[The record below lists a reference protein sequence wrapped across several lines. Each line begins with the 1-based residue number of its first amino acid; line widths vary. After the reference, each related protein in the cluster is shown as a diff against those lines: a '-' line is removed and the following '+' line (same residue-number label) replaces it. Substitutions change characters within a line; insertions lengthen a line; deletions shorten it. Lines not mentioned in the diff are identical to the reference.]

1 MRRDLT
7 CDKVLEVMLI
17 VVAGLVLGGGL
28 VGPICRA
35 LVDPNECIPYKPPQR
50 GHEET
55 SVIRITERATGMPYV
70 WVMAH
75 NWLREEDPPSA
86 HGDPKITDPSQFTI
100 SDPNAITVRIVRI
113 YPLVDCKSYLW
124 VNLAGDLNNDGRVD
138 LKDLDLYSQWWLA
151 DWVPPYPPE
160 GSSG

>member
-17 VVAGLVLGGGL
+17 VVAGLAL
-28 VGPICRA
+28 VGGVVGPMCRA

-55 SVIRITERATGMPYV
+55 SVIRLTERMTGMPYL
-70 WVMAH
+70 WVMGH

-86 HGDPKITDPSQFTI
+86 DNDPNVTDPSQFTI
-100 SDPNAITVRIVRI
+100 SDAEATRVRIRRI
-113 YPLVDCKSYLW
+113 YPMLDCRVVAS

>member
-1 MRRDLT
+1 MMRRDRT

-17 VVAGLVLGGGL
+17 VVAGLALGGGL

-35 LVDPNECIPYKPPQR
+35 LVDPNDCIPYRLPQP

-55 SVIRITERATGMPYV
+55 SVIRLTECMTGMPYL

-75 NWLREEDPPSA
+75 NWLREEDPR
-86 HGDPKITDPSQFTI
+86 ITDPSQFTT
-100 SDPNAITVRIVRI
+100 SDAEAITVRIRRI
-113 YPLVDCKSYLW
+113 YPMLDCRVVLW

-151 DWVPPYPPE
+151 DWVPPYAPAE
-160 GSSG
+160 KG

>member
-7 CDKVLEVMLI
+7 CNKVLEVTLI
-17 VVAGLVLGGGL
+17 VVAGLALGGGL

-35 LVDPNECIPYKPPQR
+35 LVDPNECIPYRPPQR

-75 NWLREEDPPSA
+75 NWLREDNPPSA
-86 HGDPKITDPSQFTI
+86 HGDLKITDPSQFTI

-113 YPLVDCKSYLW
+113 YPLLDCKSYPW

-151 DWVPPYPPE
+151 DWVPPYAPAE
-160 GSSG
+160 NG